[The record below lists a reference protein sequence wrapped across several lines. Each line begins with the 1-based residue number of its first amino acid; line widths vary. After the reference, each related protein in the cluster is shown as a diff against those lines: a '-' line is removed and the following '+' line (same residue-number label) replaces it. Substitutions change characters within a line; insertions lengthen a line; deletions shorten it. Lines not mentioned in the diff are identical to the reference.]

1 MTRRSPARL
10 LAPAALVASAVA
22 LFVVLASG
30 GGAGTAEA
38 PSSGAEPQVTATATA
53 QASRPRREATGGGDT
68 YTVEPG
74 DTPDAIAAELG
85 VDTEALLEANP
96 GVEADA
102 LTVGQELVV
111 P

>member
-10 LAPAALVASAVA
+10 LAPAAVVASAVA
-22 LFVVLASG
+22 LFFVLASG
-30 GGAGTAEA
+30 GGGGNGES
-38 PSSGAEPQVTATATA
+38 PSSASEPEVTATATA
-53 QASRPRREATGGGDT
+53 QADKPRRKERSGDT

-85 VDTEALLEANP
+85 VETEALLEANP
-96 GVEADA
+96 GVEANA

>member
-22 LFVVLASG
+22 LFFVLASG
-30 GGAGTAEA
+30 GDGGTTAS
-38 PSSGAEPQVTATATA
+38 PSSATEPEVTATATA
-53 QASRPRREATGGGDT
+53 QADKRSGKERSGDT

-85 VDTEALLEANP
+85 VDTAELLAANP
-96 GVEADA
+96 GVEANA

>member
-30 GGAGTAEA
+30 GGGGTSDS
-38 PSSGAEPQVTATATA
+38 PSSATEPEVTATATA
-53 QASRPRREATGGGDT
+53 QADKPRRKDAPSGDT

-85 VDTEALLEANP
+85 VETEALLEANP